1 MNLTSLFEKIARGQ
15 KQREKARI
23 DDFRGLV
30 RAIAEGK
37 EPDADQVERVLGD
50 TGKPLDD
57 LRAAVELYQ
66 QRFAMRAQVNSL
78 PKLEA
83 ERKEVEQQLL
93 KADAAL
99 EAAEQQHT
107 ETTAPLHGRL
117 EMLRQAMQ
125 EAERSRH
132 QLVETCPDEEL
143 RERLADLQRRH
154 DEAHDRSFKLRQ
166 VINDCR
172 TWAKSDRAEAAHT
185 SSSHKKQWQNDVSL
199 ARGMHCFLLWFSQE
213 ERSWHRHSYPTFCG
227 NVSSPCSRR
236 QSPGGSASPDA
247 SR

>member
-1 MNLTSLFEKIARGQ
+1 MSLTGLFEKITR
-15 KQREKARI
+15 KQQQRAKARV
-23 DDFRGLV
+23 DDFRALV
-30 RAIAEGK
+30 RAIADSQ
-37 EPDADQVERVLGD
+37 EPDADQVERVLSD
-50 TGKPLDD
+50 TGKSLDD

-66 QRFAMRAQVNSL
+66 RRFAMRAQVNSV

-83 ERKEVEQQLL
+83 ERKGVEQQLL

-143 RERLADLQRRH
+143 CERLADLQRRH

-166 VINDCR
+166 AINDSR

-185 SSSHKKQWQNDVSL
+185 SSAHKEQELRERAERREAKAIECEKELAEVLKQL
-199 ARGMHCFLLWFSQE
+199 AGLEKQMQAVR
-213 ERSWHRHSYPTFCG
+213 
-227 NVSSPCSRR
+227 
-236 QSPGGSASPDA
+236 DA
-247 SR
+247 MLEP